1 MTTHGG
7 EQTTR
12 SINRH
17 PPPRAASL
25 SSVSHRRKRSGLS
38 AQSFHPKIAGARL
51 YADTLKAAL
60 GKLARGV
67 TQPAR
72 VGKPNMTS
80 PHGL

>member
-1 MTTHGG
+1 MTTRGG

-12 SINRH
+12 SINSH
-17 PPPRAASL
+17 LPRAASL

-60 GKLARGV
+60 GNW
-67 TQPAR
+67 PEE
-72 VGKPNMTS
+72 
-80 PHGL
+80 